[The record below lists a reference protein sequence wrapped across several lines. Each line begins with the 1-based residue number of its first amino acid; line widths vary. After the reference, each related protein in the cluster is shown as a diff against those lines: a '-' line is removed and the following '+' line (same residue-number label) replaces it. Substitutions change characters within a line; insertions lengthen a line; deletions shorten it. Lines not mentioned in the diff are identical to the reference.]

1 MWHYHQV
8 EVLQAE
14 LKLNQTNPF
23 ANRKRYNENDSSSS
37 NNSHSRS
44 NRFYPER
51 SSDQSR
57 DPSKN
62 TGGFAAHNPRPNG
75 FMTRSIPRESASSG
89 MLPNCHKGRSSSTA
103 SSHYPFSQKSNS
115 SGHYS
120 SFSKPSH
127 STSLNIPSHGHVED
141 LDGFLASILKAEFLS
156 EIKES
161 FCNEHPRVDFCPTQ
175 STLPPVPQQLVVQAP
190 PPLTPEQIQQQQ
202 QFLKMQKII
211 SEITTP
217 SGFIGENPGI
227 TIGLVVILISGF
239 CFFAALGLS
248 FLTGKKPKPAVAPN
262 RGRRGNQMRK
272 PSKPRNP
279 QRKEKTSSSVNDM
292 ENGSK
297 RKDETK
303 EKDEKQKST
312 NSKSKKNSKESIDS
326 TS

>member
-1 MWHYHQV
+1 MTGCLHDISLNFPSQ
-8 EVLQAE
+8 EALILRF
-14 LKLNQTNPF
+14 LKLENSLLSKLRKLETMSAVVLTDDDKKEVERIYQVCSGTSVNGICERQLEFYARKKPF
-23 ANRKRYNENDSSSS
+23 IV
-37 NNSHSRS
+37 
-44 NRFYPER
+44 P
-51 SSDQSR
+51 
-57 DPSKN
+57 
-62 TGGFAAHNPRPNG
+62 
-75 FMTRSIPRESASSG
+75 
-89 MLPNCHKGRSSSTA
+89 
-103 SSHYPFSQKSNS
+103 
-115 SGHYS
+115 
-120 SFSKPSH
+120 
-127 STSLNIPSHGHVED
+127 
-141 LDGFLASILKAEFLS
+141 KAEFLS
-156 EIKES
+156 EIKKF
-161 FCNEHPRVDFCPTQ
+161 FCNEHPGVDFCPTP
-175 STLPPVPQQLVVQAP
+175 STLPPVPQQPVVQAP

-248 FLTGKKPKPAVAPN
+248 FLTAKKPKPTVAPN

-272 PSKPRNP
+272 PSKSRHP
-279 QRKEKTSSSVNDM
+279 QRKEKTSSSVNNM

-312 NSKSKKNSKESIDS
+312 YSKSKKNSKESIDS